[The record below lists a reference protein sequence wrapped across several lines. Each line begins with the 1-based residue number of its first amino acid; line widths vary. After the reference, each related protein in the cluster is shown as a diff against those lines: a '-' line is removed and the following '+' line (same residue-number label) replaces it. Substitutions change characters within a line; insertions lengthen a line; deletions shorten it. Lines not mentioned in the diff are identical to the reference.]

1 MKDTIAVV
9 TGANVGVGCA
19 AATALARVGSRVV
32 LVCRN
37 PTRGQQ
43 AKDRISKKVPTAD
56 LQAATAEFRSL
67 AAVSALGTELA
78 ADYPKIDILVNNAG
92 VYRVRREITEDGFE
106 HTFAV
111 NHLSHFLLTHLLTT
125 SLRRARGRVITVG
138 SEAHRGAKLTRAPL
152 EKIIRGEVR
161 YRAFLAYSDSKLAN
175 HLFTAELAR
184 RHRANELAAVTLHPG
199 VLATRIWNRNIDP
212 VSLFMRLI
220 KPLLGRPS
228 VGGNAAA
235 LLAQEPADRIH
246 GEYYEKQK
254 RSTPSKSG
262 TDPALARELWDIS
275 SRLAGIGGA
284 HEPNDAHTQR

>member
-9 TGANVGVGCA
+9 TGANVGVGL
-19 AATALARVGSRVV
+19 ATATAFARAGARVV

-37 PTRGQQ
+37 AERGAQ
-43 AKDRISKKVPTAD
+43 AKDRISRKVPAAN
-56 LQAATAEFRSL
+56 LEAATAEFRSL
-67 AAVSALGTELA
+67 AAVRALGTELA

-92 VYRVRREITEDGFE
+92 VYRVWREITEDGFE

-111 NHLSHFLLTHLLTT
+111 NHLSHFLLTHLLTA
-125 SLRRARGRVITVG
+125 SLTRARGRVITVG

-152 EKIIRGEVR
+152 EKIMRGEVR
-161 YRAFLAYSDSKLAN
+161 YRGFLAYSDSKLAN

-184 RHRANELAAVTLHPG
+184 RHPANEMAVVTLHPG
-199 VLATRIWNRNIDP
+199 VLATRIWNRNTDP
-212 VSLFMRLI
+212 VSLFMMLI

-235 LLAQEPADRIH
+235 FLAQEPADQIH
-246 GEYYEKQK
+246 GGYYEKQR
-254 RSTPSKSG
+254 RSTPSQSG

-275 SRLAGIGGA
+275 SRLTGIGA
-284 HEPNDAHTQR
+284 ENETT